1 VRALFGSRECP
12 PEEQLTKNTSAVIS
26 VWGALG
32 QLKLKAQAFEHLPL
46 ARVKAVFEK
55 YLPGGEMSSPSGIM
69 QLIGTA
75 PINVDVWPADSYVDL
90 VRCGSDCESAP
101 RPPMC

>member
-1 VRALFGSRECP
+1 MCALLLERERP
-12 PEEQLTKNTSAVIS
+12 PEEQLTKNPSAVIS
-26 VWGALG
+26 VGGALG

-55 YLPGGEMSSPSGIM
+55 YIPGGEMSSPHSIM
-69 QLIGTA
+69 QLIGTV
-75 PINVDVWPADSYVDL
+75 PINVDVWPADSYADL

-101 RPPMC
+101 RQRIC